1 LFEARAEVKC
11 SVVEKRERKGKP
23 HKLSALIPEAAR
35 ALGFEEELEL
45 SRRAHVF
52 HELLMRIAPHL
63 APHCRLSGGEG
74 ARLIIEVDDRATA
87 QELHLRSAE
96 IASAYSSDPSGMRA
110 IGLTVRLG
118 RGGDD
123 TERH

>member
-1 LFEARAEVKC
+1 M
-11 SVVEKRERKGKP
+11 VERRERKGKP
-23 HKLSALIPEAAR
+23 QKLSALIPEAAR
-35 ALGFEEELEL
+35 ALGYEEELEL
-45 SRRAHVF
+45 SRRARVF
-52 HELLMRIAPHL
+52 QELLNKIAPHL
-63 APHCRLSGGEG
+63 APHCRLTGGESG
-74 ARLIIEVDDRATA
+74 RLIIEVDDRATA

-96 IASAYSSDPSGMRA
+96 IAGEYSSHPSGMRA

>member
-1 LFEARAEVKC
+1 VRC
-11 SVVEKRERKGKP
+11 NVVEKRERKGKP

-45 SRRAHVF
+45 SQRARVF
-52 HELLMRIAPHL
+52 HELLIQIAPHL
-63 APHCRLSGGEG
+63 APHCRLTGGEG
-74 ARLIIEVDDRATA
+74 GRLTIEVDDRATA

-96 IASAYSSDPSGMRA
+96 IAGAYSSHPSGMRA